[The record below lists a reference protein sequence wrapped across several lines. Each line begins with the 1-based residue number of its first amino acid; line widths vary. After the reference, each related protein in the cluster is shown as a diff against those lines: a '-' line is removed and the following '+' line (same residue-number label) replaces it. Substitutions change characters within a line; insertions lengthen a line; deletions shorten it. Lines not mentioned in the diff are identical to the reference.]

1 MTLARR
7 GFLQLVARAATGVA
21 AFAAA
26 PPIAHADAYP
36 VKPVHL
42 VVGFGPGGS
51 PEIIARLVG
60 QSLSQRLGQK
70 FIIENRPGAGT
81 TIATEAVVRSA
92 PDGYTLLLVTL
103 PNLTSAMMY
112 ERLPF
117 DFMSD
122 IVPIASINQ
131 LPQVMVVN
139 QNFPAKTVPEFIAY
153 AKANPGKVNV
163 ASTGAGNLSHLSIEL
178 FKILADVDVV
188 HTPYRGAEPAQSDL
202 LGGRADAM
210 FDTIPALIEPI
221 RAGRLRALAVTTKK
235 RFAALPDL
243 PTVGEFVPGFEVS
256 GLIGIGAPKGTAP
269 EIVSKLNREINAAVA
284 EPKLQARFRDLGAVT
299 FTGSA
304 DDFAKFLAQENDK
317 WGRVIRAAHIKAD

>member
-7 GFLQLVARAATGVA
+7 GFLQLVAGAAALG
-21 AFAAA
+21 AA
-26 PPIAHADAYP
+26 PPIARADAYP

-51 PEIIARLVG
+51 PEIIAKLVG

-202 LGGRADAM
+202 LGDRADAM
-210 FDTIPALIEPI
+210 FDTIPALIEPV

-243 PTVGEFVPGFEVS
+243 PTVGEFVPGFDVS
-256 GLIGIGAPKGTAP
+256 GLIGIGAPKGTAA

-284 EPKLQARFRDLGAVT
+284 EPKLQARFGDLGAVT